1 VNLQLPF
8 VFVVGSCEADE
19 TIMIDRPNLDDV
31 ARNQL
36 NAFRQ
41 ALLDAGK
48 YECLN
53 GFANETYCIIFYIYC
68 STMGP

>member
-1 VNLQLPF
+1 MNLQLPF

-53 GFANETYCIIFYIYC
+53 GFANILYHFLYIL
-68 STMGP
+68 